1 MSRDQRA
8 RGGDQGH
15 GQASGQAAGT
25 AGSDAIAQGHT
36 AVQLLEGGSLFPR
49 ISTWAAHAIET
60 ANFAAAREAS
70 MRWNINR
77 PYLRTL
83 AQSLDPTDHF
93 VARAQALLDDMAPLE
108 AKLPDLIDL
117 AGSADS
123 AKGKARWLARL
134 GRAEKAKAA
143 PAEAASHWFSLR
155 VEEGTGQEGTAPDAD
170 STRAAAPA
178 VGDDARLKVKLELTG
193 LAGLFRLYQRHRDTA
208 DLEVAYSANTVDDE
222 SVVPPN
228 TSLSDAAWR
237 ELDAALRANG
247 FTHVREF
254 EALIRQYE
262 RDFEAGAAEVVLAM
276 LDRYKSTLTAEV
288 ARYRSREV
296 VQALHAKL
304 GGFRGHH
311 RAEEAAVAEHGRTV
325 MGMQFGIGASRP
337 TVGDVTQAGQR
348 VAEAEAQA
356 AGDLESLAADHPVL
370 RDGGLPDSRRL
381 DRTALAS
388 ASPDQLGPMLERN
401 LAQRLADIAQVRA
414 QVTGHPSAVYKMDR
428 LFPQFYAALGIAAG
442 SVFDLIIEDKRHRD
456 ASEDILGA
464 IGLAVLATALSVA
477 SFGTAT
483 PALAAAAGMAGAGVG
498 AYTAYQDYQAYV
510 EQNDLADLGFTDQA
524 SVGWL
529 IVSFVGAGV
538 DIGGA
543 ASAAKAA
550 KTAKT
555 ANAIGRLK
563 PFAEAIDAGGDVAEF
578 TKAVQALEAAGEL
591 EAKAARAA
599 ERAAASRAE
608 MVKALWD
615 LGGATSG
622 KLNAILGPFTDPAVY
637 KAIFNIAKTTW
648 RSGLHSAEAFFERLR
663 MARNLKVIDDLTAEE
678 LAIAKRAW
686 QEGKAAAEAE
696 EAKNAARAAEAAL
709 EHPPHPSWDP
719 ELGEALEREL
729 REATIHNKQG
739 RVAETIQKLSRSPHG
754 AELARRLLD
763 PRIRAA
769 KGYEG
774 IVQRLLSID
783 EARQAE
789 LIAELVDAAHLL
801 EKGDMA
807 KQTLSLGEK
816 SEGTRAGDPNHYDM
830 DSALQNSD
838 GTFADGIQTYRPSAT
853 DVHAVIEDLRGKVRR
868 QLRAA
873 PAAKRVLAVH
883 VDDEMLRLLQAEYL
897 ELARLATDN
906 HIEIELVLRDGTR
919 LDVLGGGS

>member
-15 GQASGQAAGT
+15 GQASGQAAGA
-25 AGSDAIAQGHT
+25 AGADAITQGHT
-36 AVQLLEGGSLFPR
+36 AVQLMEGGSLFPR

-123 AKGKARWLARL
+123 AKGKARWMARL

-143 PAEAASHWFSLR
+143 PAEAASHGFSLR

-170 STRAAAPA
+170 STRSAAPA

-193 LAGLFRLYQRHRDTA
+193 LAGLFRSYQRHRDTA

-276 LDRYKSTLTAEV
+276 LDRYKSTLTAEA
-288 ARYRSREV
+288 ARYRSREA

-401 LAQRLADIAQVRA
+401 LAQRLADISQVRA
-414 QVTGHPSAVYKMDR
+414 QVSGHPSAVYKMDR
-428 LFPQFYAALGIAAG
+428 LFPQFYAALGIPSG

-464 IGLAVLATALSVA
+464 IGLMVLAAALSAA

-550 KTAKT
+550 RT
-555 ANAIGRLK
+555 ANAIRVLK
-563 PFAEAIDAGGDVAEF
+563 PFAEAVDAGGDVAEF

-591 EAKAARAA
+591 ETKAARAA

-615 LGGATSG
+615 LGGEVT
-622 KLNAILGPFTDPAVY
+622 KKTFAINGLFTDTEVF
-637 KAIFNIAKTTW
+637 KKIVNLAKGTW
-648 RSGLHSAEAFFERLR
+648 RAGNHTAEAFFERLR

-696 EAKNAARAAEAAL
+696 QAKDAARAAEAAL
-709 EHPPHPSWDP
+709 DHPPHPSWDP

-739 RVAETIQKLSRSPHG
+739 RVAETILKLSRSPHG

-883 VDDEMLRLLQAEYL
+883 VDDEMRRLLQAEHL

>member
-15 GQASGQAAGT
+15 GQASGQVAGAAG
-25 AGSDAIAQGHT
+25 GDAIAEGHM

-49 ISTWAAHAIET
+49 ISAWAAHAIET
-60 ANFAAAREAS
+60 GNFAGAREAS
-70 MRWNINR
+70 MRWQINR
-77 PYLRTL
+77 PHLRTL

-93 VARAQALLDDMAPLE
+93 VARAEALLDDMAPLE

-134 GRAEKAKAA
+134 GRAETAKAA
-143 PAEAASHWFSLR
+143 PAEAASHGFSLR
-155 VEEGTGQEGTAPDAD
+155 VEEGTGQAGTAPDAD
-170 STRAAAPA
+170 GTRAAAPA

-208 DLEVAYSANTVDDE
+208 GLETAFATNTVDDG
-222 SVVPPN
+222 SGLAPD
-228 TSLSDAAWR
+228 TSMSDAAWR

-247 FTHVREF
+247 FANVRDF

-276 LDRYKSTLTAEV
+276 LERYKSTLTAEA
-288 ARYRSREV
+288 ARYRSREA

-311 RAEEAAVAEHGRTV
+311 RAEQAAVAEHGRTV

-370 RDGGLPDSRRL
+370 RDGSLPDSRRL

-388 ASPDQLGPMLERN
+388 ASPDQLGPMLEQV
-401 LAQRLADIAQVRA
+401 LAQRLADISQVRA
-414 QVTGHPSAVYKMDR
+414 QVTSHPSAVYKMDR
-428 LFPQFYAALGIAAG
+428 LFPQFYAALGIASG
-442 SVFDLIIEDKRHRD
+442 SVFDLIIDDKRHRD
-456 ASEDILGA
+456 ASEKILDA

-483 PALAAAAGMAGAGVG
+483 PALAAAAGTAGAGVG
-498 AYTAYQDYQAYV
+498 VYTAYQDYQAYV

-543 ASAAKAA
+543 ASAVKA
-550 KTAKT
+550 AKT
-555 ANAIGRLK
+555 ANAIRRLK

-615 LGGATSG
+615 LGGEVT
-622 KLNAILGPFTDPAVY
+622 KKTFAING
-637 KAIFNIAKTTW
+637 IFSDTEVFKKIVNLAKGTW
-648 RSGLHSAEAFFERLR
+648 RAGNHTAEAFFESLR
-663 MARNLKVIDDLTAEE
+663 KARGLKVIDELSPEE

-686 QEGKAAAEAE
+686 QEGKALAEAE

-754 AELARRLLD
+754 TELARRLLD

-769 KGYEG
+769 KGYEA

-801 EKGDMA
+801 EKGDMT

-816 SEGTRAGDPNHYDM
+816 STNTKVGDPGHYDI
-830 DSALQNSD
+830 DSALTNAD
-838 GTFADGIQTYRPSAT
+838 GTFASGIQTYRPNAR
-853 DVHAVIEDLRGKVRR
+853 DVKEVLLDIRLKMQR

-873 PAAKRVLAVH
+873 PAAERTLAVH
-883 VDDEMLRLLQAEYL
+883 VDEEMKNLLLADRAALMRIAENL
-897 ELARLATDN
+897 QMGID
-906 HIEIELVLRDGTR
+906 VVSPDGTR
-919 LDVLGGGS
+919 VHFSGGMR